1 MAFHTIR
8 LPAWISA
15 GMIFQQGLP
24 LSLYGYAQQDMK
36 VKIEVVKDPTDGRK
50 VSKLDSDYGIIW
62 SHETVSD
69 QDGKFTF
76 ELPPYKPSTD
86 AYTLIFS
93 VPGETVSVKDLRC
106 GDVWLML
113 GSVPLSVPI
122 SLAGAPRTPLKDS
135 ALQLIRFFVSPR
147 HGLTDSLEYLPEP
160 VSDLKKSSWI
170 SAKAGRA
177 LAFVSSTAF
186 SLAYH
191 LADQLH
197 YPVGIIDLSAAGS
210 SIYSWISR
218 ETIEADP
225 DIISMLKKHHVYI
238 GLDRWMHKTEKT
250 NTDQAAQSE
259 KMTGLIQAEESKESP
274 VDSKPDVLSSN
285 PADAKPDE
293 LPSNHTSPAS
303 YSGSAANT
311 SSAALNSEKSPS
323 LSDVRSDDPLRHP
336 VSVHMSA
343 SREASMSNPIPVKLE
358 NRKKRDNEQDNHEEP
373 YEDPIDK
380 IPGAE
385 RMTAL
390 FNHKIYPLRNM
401 NIRGIVFA
409 PDVRDVLLTKEYDL
423 LMQTFL
429 ADLSRMFGPKKY
441 TNKHSIPSM
450 ILLQLRPAIP
460 QDEDPY
466 SIVHFNECLCSV
478 RRKFPMKIGIV
489 GQHDMLLPDKAMSFY
504 LGRRISFVSLGL
516 HFTPK
521 MPTSCP
527 ECIGV
532 EIVGSKILLSFDNT
546 NDGLKLSENE
556 SILRGFCICG
566 EDRVYRPALAKILH
580 GVRVMVW
587 HDDIIEPRGV
597 TYGYSPIPQEA
608 TFKSRADLPVLPF
621 RFDRRPSSYCPD
633 LSFSYCDR
641 LTTVALEEK
650 DGDFALVP
658 VFAITKGTGH
668 LFQESLNKTEGSGAI
683 RIEYVPE
690 DNEFTFG
697 PILSYPSLLA
707 PLDLSA
713 FRRIQI
719 DVFNPDL
726 QAKSVH
732 ISGFSG
738 SAAVSS
744 GLKWQTIELE
754 FEEDKPMI
762 IDRMDI
768 TLVDGNPKGAL
779 YIDNIRFLP

>member
-24 LSLYGYAQQDMK
+24 LSLYGYAQQDNR
-36 VKIEVVKDPTDGRK
+36 VKLDVVKDPTDGRK

-62 SHETVSD
+62 SHETVAD
-69 QDGKFTF
+69 EEGRFTF

-93 VPGETVSVKDLRC
+93 IPGETISIKDLRC

-122 SLAGAPRTPLKDS
+122 SSAGAPRTPLKDS

-147 HGLTDSLEYLPEP
+147 NGLTDLNEYLPEP
-160 VSDLKKSSWI
+160 VCDLKKSSWI
-170 SAKAGRA
+170 SAKAGGA

-197 YPVGIIDLSAAGS
+197 YPVGIVDLSVAGS
-210 SIYSWISR
+210 SIYSWLSR
-218 ETIEADP
+218 DTIEADP
-225 DIISMLKKHHVYI
+225 DIMSILKDHHVYI
-238 GLDRWMHKTEKT
+238 GLDRWKKKLEMR
-250 NTDQAAQSE
+250 DQEQQVP
-259 KMTGLIQAEESKESP
+259 LIKIVPEMVREAKN
-274 VDSKPDVLSSN
+274 VDSH
-285 PADAKPDE
+285 ADEETDE
-293 LPSNHTSPAS
+293 TAFASVSQPSVTD
-303 YSGSAANT
+303 
-311 SSAALNSEKSPS
+311 AALNTS
-323 LSDVRSDDPLRHP
+323 LNAVSRDPFVHQEEIRSDDLSQPR
-336 VSVHMSA
+336 VSAHLSA
-343 SREASMSNPIPVKLE
+343 AREAAISNPIPANLDIK
-358 NRKKRDNEQDNHEEP
+358 KKRDGEHIIQEEP
-373 YEDPIDK
+373 YEDPIDD

-385 RMTAL
+385 RITAL
-390 FNHKIYPLRNM
+390 YNHKIYPLRNM

-409 PDVRDVLLTKEYDL
+409 PDVRDVSLIEVYDQ
-423 LMQTFL
+423 LMRSFL
-429 ADLSRMFGPKKY
+429 SDLSRLFGPKRY

-450 ILLQLRPAIP
+450 ILLQLRPDLP
-460 QDEDPY
+460 KGKNPY
-466 SIVHFNECLCSV
+466 SIVHFNETLCSV
-478 RRKFPMKIGIV
+478 RRKFPMKIGII
-489 GQHDMLLPDKAMSFY
+489 GQHDMLLPDRAMSFY
-504 LGRRISFVSLGL
+504 LGRRISFVALGL

-556 SILRGFCICG
+556 SILRGFSICG
-566 EDRVYRPALAKILH
+566 QDRVYRPAQAKILH

-587 HDDIIEPRGV
+587 HDDITEPQGV
-597 TYGYSPIPQEA
+597 TYGYNPIPQDA

-621 RFDRRPSSYCPD
+621 RFDRKASLYCPD
-633 LSFSYCDR
+633 LSFTYCDR
-641 LTTVALEEK
+641 LTTVALTDK
-650 DGDFALVP
+650 DGEFSLVP
-658 VFAITKGTGH
+658 VFEIRKGTGH

-683 RIEYVPE
+683 RIEYVPR
-690 DNEFTFG
+690 DNEFVFG
-697 PILSYPSLLA
+697 PILSYPSILA
-707 PLDLSA
+707 PLNLSA
-713 FRRIQI
+713 FRRIQL

-726 QAKSVH
+726 QTKSIR
-732 ISGFSG
+732 ISGFSD
-738 SAAVSS
+738 SAIVSS
-744 GLKWQTIELE
+744 GLKWQTVELV
-754 FEEDKPMI
+754 FEEDQPMI
-762 IDRMDI
+762 IDHLDI
-768 TLVDGNPKGAL
+768 TLVDGQPKGAV